1 MSSQPAGCL
10 GFVSRLLGWV
20 PAESQAGLSLPK
32 VMVSNRFVSGAEAD
46 FFRVLQRV
54 VGLRGHVLAQV
65 SLKQLLFLPG
75 SNQSNPG
82 RAAWQNKIN
91 QRSLDF
97 LVCHPATLKPLVA
110 IELDEP
116 SHTHPDRQTRDEEV
130 EALLRAA
137 QLPVLRVLSSRAYEM
152 RELEAALAPHVG
164 R

>member
-1 MSSQPAGCL
+1 MQGGP
-10 GFVSRLLGWV
+10 
-20 PAESQAGLSLPK
+20 SLPK
-32 VMVSNRFVSGAEAD
+32 VMVSNRFVTSAEAD

-54 VGLRGHVLAQV
+54 VGPRGHVLAQV

-75 SNQSNPG
+75 SKQSNPG
-82 RAAWQNKIN
+82 RAAWQSKIN

-116 SHTHPDRQTRDEEV
+116 THARPERQTRDEEV

-137 QLPVLRVLSSRAYEM
+137 GLPVLRVLTSRVYDT
-152 RELEAALAPHVG
+152 RELEAVLAPHVG

>member
-1 MSSQPAGCL
+1 M
-10 GFVSRLLGWV
+10 FRLLGLA
-20 PAESQAGLSLPK
+20 PAAQPSDTPLPQ
-32 VMVSNRFVSGAEAD
+32 VMISNRFVTAAEAN

-75 SNQSNPG
+75 SNHSNPG
-82 RAAWQNKIN
+82 RATWQNKIN
-91 QRSLDF
+91 QRSVDF
-97 LVCHPATLKPLVA
+97 LVCDPATLKPLVV

-116 SHTHPDRQTRDEEV
+116 THARPERQTRDEEV

-137 QLPVLRVLSSRAYEM
+137 GLPVLRVLASRAYET
-152 RELEAALAPHVG
+152 RELEAALTPHLS